1 MSTYQPVYQ
10 RLSKLAILRK
20 SNISEQIHQSNI
32 LIPDLRNIVI
42 DYAID
47 DDILR
52 SYRLFIFLENIIGKY
67 LKELKHKL
75 QEYNMITKISE
86 YNIYKS
92 NLMMQTEIHIQ

>member
-52 SYRLFIFLENIIGKY
+52 SYRLFIFLENITGKY
-67 LKELKHKL
+67 LKELKPVKEEL
-75 QEYNMITKISE
+75 GILTKE
-86 YNIYKS
+86 E
-92 NLMMQTEIHIQ
+92 LGF